1 MSLIHPA
8 TTTKTDAKTALDQ
21 KLNSRIQL
29 LMVIMMQQTKKAK
42 ARELVEQAKTE
53 AKNNIN
59 SDHTTIDVN
68 NEKLRAYKKLQKF
81 TQLQL
86 LSLTLNKNYKI
97 KLMIRSLKLLTRL
110 MQLKKRN
117 KMLSQKLILHWLRL
131 IKTSIKRILL
141 RKLNVPKVMELTLL
155 MIFMQK

>member
-29 LMVIMMQQTKKAK
+29 LMVIMMQQTKRKLK

-68 NEKLRAYKKLQKF
+68 NEKLRAYK
-81 TQLQL
+81 
-86 LSLTLNKNYKI
+86 NC
-97 KLMIRSLKLLTRL
+97 
-110 MQLKKRN
+110 RN
-117 KMLSQKLILHWLRL
+117 SP
-131 IKTSIKRILL
+131 SY
-141 RKLNVPKVMELTLL
+141 NC
-155 MIFMQK
+155 